1 MEQSIQIDELAKALN
16 KVQANKLFALT
27 DKSNP
32 FFKSKYADLS
42 SVWDAV
48 RDPLLENGLSVA
60 QTFAK
65 SDSGSINIVTTLLH
79 ETGQWIRGCLTM
91 PILKQDPQAA
101 GSAITYGRRYALS
114 AMLGICP
121 EDDDGEKG
129 MKRENP
135 TTKPQPKKE
144 TPKMTK
150 DDWNAIQGIG
160 YNLSLTD
167 AETKDI
173 VKWKCAK
180 EKIKVTDTKVLEYF
194 TPYATFDKTLA
205 EYSAFQMEGN

>member
-1 MEQSIQIDELAKALN
+1 MEQSDKIDELAKALN

-42 SVWDAV
+42 SVWEAV

-60 QTFAK
+60 QTFAQ
-65 SDSGSINIVTTLLH
+65 SDTGSINIVTTLLH
-79 ETGQWIRGCLTM
+79 ESGQWIRGCLTM

-101 GSAITYGRRYALS
+101 GSSITYGRRYALS

-129 MKRENP
+129 MVRNGRKHKTIDDKQLSVLIDMINARQEA
-135 TTKPQPKKE
+135 KPNINVQEQFCKYYKISAPEDLSTSDYNRALE
-144 TPKMTK
+144 T
-150 DDWNAIQGIG
+150 
-160 YNLSLTD
+160 LS
-167 AETKDI
+167 
-173 VKWKCAK
+173 
-180 EKIKVTDTKVLEYF
+180 
-194 TPYATFDKTLA
+194 
-205 EYSAFQMEGN
+205 